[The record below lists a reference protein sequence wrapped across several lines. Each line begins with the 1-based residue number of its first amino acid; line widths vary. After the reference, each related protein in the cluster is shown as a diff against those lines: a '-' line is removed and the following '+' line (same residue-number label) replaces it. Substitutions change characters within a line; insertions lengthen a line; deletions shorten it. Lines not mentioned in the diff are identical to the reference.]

1 MPDWMPPWLVNFL
14 DGVTLLDAALW
25 VAVIAGLLLVLR
37 KVGPW
42 FVAFARAVLSTVTL
56 IDSVKGLP
64 AFIERTD
71 KTLETQNETLDAHGK
86 TLAVQDEKIADI
98 HHETHTNN
106 GSSIKDAVVRV
117 EEVVNTQILPA
128 LKSLATAGTEL
139 RQDFED
145 AQNSRVG
152 DPPDGHA
159 QGDDHG
165 NQLGGQPCPTPSSP
179 TRATSASS

>member
-1 MPDWMPPWLVNFL
+1 MAEWVPDWLVSFL
-14 DGVTLLDAALW
+14 GGVTLLEAILW
-25 VAVIAGLLLVLR
+25 VVAVAGFLLVLR

-42 FVAFARAVLSTVTL
+42 FVSFARAVLSTASL

-71 KTLETQNETLDAHGK
+71 STLGTQNATLEAQNR
-86 TLAVQDEKIADI
+86 TLAVQDERIAEI

-128 LKSLATAGTEL
+128 LKSLGTAGAEL

-145 AQNSRVG
+145 AQNSGSEIHLTV
-152 DPPDGHA
+152 
-159 QGDDHG
+159 
-165 NQLGGQPCPTPSSP
+165 TPK
-179 TRATSASS
+179 TASTTEES